1 MGKKMDRT
9 LNLLNRVLL
18 SLTAIYAFMAVLG
31 AFSSDPAVAHAE
43 VVFLCY
49 GATAFFLFLSGL
61 SLQRKV
67 AEICAIIAYGC
78 FAFSVACGLFGLSI
92 AGLAAGVAVIVAIMR
107 QRYQNLDSVF
117 LTGCMLSYWIV
128 MYGFSATLVGK
139 ASLITDGWDI
149 IFYPFYF
156 EGIKHI
162 ALSWRGLFILL
173 GGWVFARFVNRV
185 RMATYQATKQ
195 SQVETSVQ
203 VYTQSA
209 RSVQRGSSA
218 SAPAPVAAA
227 ILAAPAHSIVQEQP
241 DEQEYDGE
249 EEWIEDNQDEN
260 EVLDDREEVLHAAL
274 AALDAMVGLAPLKAE
289 VQSFMKQMQG
299 HLITQRL
306 GKIASTKPTL
316 HMIFSGPPGTGKTEM
331 ARIMVDLL
339 YGLNLI
345 EERVLIEADRS
356 SIVGTHI
363 GQTEER
369 MIHLLEAAWGGVLFI
384 DEAYALAK
392 PDSPSDFG
400 QEAIDVLIKAMEDY
414 REDLVVIMAGYAS
427 DMERFL
433 DMNQGFR
440 SRVPYGFAFAD
451 YTPHELSQIALYM
464 LEAKGY
470 DCSFIK
476 DEIQRIVNF
485 CHRNGAIQGNGRW
498 ARNFVERVIKEHN
511 VRVSTE
517 NTDRYIGKILPD
529 DLRLAAGMPRKYGDQ
544 EINHAAIGKREL
556 REEALQELQAMVGLV
571 SLKEQVQSILHH
583 VELEQ
588 KRMQQGLSTEKIS
601 MHMMF
606 EGSPGTGKTTV
617 ARIIGKFLNGLGV
630 LANGHVVET
639 DRSTIIGRFIGH
651 TEANMR
657 ELIAKAKGGIL
668 FIDEAYALA
677 KTDSPNDFGR
687 EAIDVLVKAMEDQR
701 GELVVILAGYSKE
714 MQDLLSLNPGL
725 SSRIP
730 FRFTFVDYSATE
742 IIEIV
747 KRSFQSKQFVLTASA
762 VEILEQEIVA
772 LAARQS
778 GVLEGNGRWARNVVD
793 KVRMAQNN
801 RLART
806 SSSDLMVIEAED
818 IQSALNQM

>member
-1 MGKKMDRT
+1 MDRT
-9 LNLLNRVLL
+9 INLLNGVLL
-18 SLTAIYAFMAVLG
+18 GLTAIYAFMAVLG
-31 AFSSDPAVAHAE
+31 AFSSDPAVDHAE

-49 GATAFFLFLSGL
+49 GATAFFLFLSCL
-61 SLQRKV
+61 SLHRKV

-92 AGLAAGVAVIVAIMR
+92 AGIAAGVAIIVAMMR

-139 ASLITDGWDI
+139 APLITDSWDI

-173 GGWVFARFVNRV
+173 GGWVFARFVNRA

-195 SQVETSVQ
+195 SQVETPVQ
-203 VYTQSA
+203 VYTQPA

-227 ILAAPAHSIVQEQP
+227 VLAVPAHSIVQEQP
-241 DEQEYDGE
+241 DEEEVDGE
-249 EEWIEDNQDEN
+249 EEWIEDNQDET
-260 EVLDDREEVLHAAL
+260 EVPANREEVLHAAL
-274 AALDAMVGLAPLKAE
+274 ASLDAMVGLAPLKAE
-289 VQSFMKQMQG
+289 IQSFMKQMQG

-316 HMIFSGPPGTGKTEM
+316 HMIFSGPPGTGKTEI
-331 ARIMVDLL
+331 ARIMCDLL

-345 EERVLIEADRS
+345 EDHVLIEADRS
-356 SIVGTHI
+356 RIVGAHV
-363 GQTEER
+363 GATEEN
-369 MIHLLEAAWGGVLFI
+369 MIGLLEQAWGGVLFI

-414 REDLVVIMAGYAS
+414 REDIVVIMAGYAS

-440 SRVPYGFAFAD
+440 SRLAYTFAFSD
-451 YTPHELSQIALYM
+451 YTPLEIGQIVFTM

-470 DCSFIK
+470 DCGFIK
-476 DEIQRIVNF
+476 NELQGIVNL
-485 CHRNGAIQGNGRW
+485 CHRNGSVQGNGRW

-544 EINHAAIGKREL
+544 EINHSAIGKREL

-687 EAIDVLVKAMEDQR
+687 EAIDVLVKAMEDHR

-730 FRFTFVDYSATE
+730 FRFGFADYDAHE
-742 IIEIV
+742 IVEIV
-747 KRSFQSKQFVLTASA
+747 KRSFTSKQFVLTAGA
-762 VEILEQEIVA
+762 VEALEQRVA
-772 LAARQS
+772 TLAARQN
-778 GVLEGNGRWARNVVD
+778 GVLEGNGRWARNLVD

-801 RLART
+801 RLALTR
-806 SSSDLMVIEAED
+806 SSDLMTIEADD
-818 IQSALNQM
+818 ILAGYHQM

>member
-1 MGKKMDRT
+1 MDRT
-9 LNLLNRVLL
+9 LNLLNRIILI
-18 SLTAIYAFMAVLG
+18 LTAIYAFMAVLG
-31 AFSSDPAVAHAE
+31 AFSSDPAVDHAE

-49 GATAFFLFLSGL
+49 GATAFLLFLTGL
-61 SLQRKV
+61 SLPRKV

-107 QRYQNLDSVF
+107 QRYQNLDSVYI
-117 LTGCMLSYWIV
+117 TGCMLSYWIV
-128 MYGFSATLVGK
+128 MYGFAVTLIGK
-139 ASLITDGWDI
+139 VPLITKGWDV
-149 IFYPFYF
+149 IFYPFYY

-162 ALSWRGLFILL
+162 ALSWRGLLVLF
-173 GGWVFARFVNRV
+173 GGWLFARFVNRA

-195 SQVETSVQ
+195 SQVETPVQ
-203 VYTQSA
+203 VYTQPT
-209 RSVQRGSSA
+209 RPVQRVS
-218 SAPAPVAAA
+218 AAA
-227 ILAAPAHSIVQEQP
+227 AVLAVPEPPILQEAID
-241 DEQEYDGE
+241 DEEYGDE
-249 EEWIEDNQDEN
+249 EEYIEDNEDEN
-260 EVLDDREEVLHAAL
+260 EVSEDREEVLHAAL
-274 AALDAMVGLAPLKAE
+274 AALDQMVGLAPLKAE
-289 VQSFMKQMQG
+289 IQSFMKHMHG

-392 PDSPSDFG
+392 SDSPSDFG

-414 REDLVVIMAGYAS
+414 REDIVVIMAGYAS

-440 SRVPYGFAFAD
+440 SRVSYAFAFAD
-451 YTPHELSQIALYM
+451 YTPHELSQIALHM

-476 DEIQRIVNF
+476 DEIQGIVNF

-498 ARNFVERVIKEHN
+498 ARNFVERIVKEHN
-511 VRVSTE
+511 VRVSAE
-517 NTDRYIGKILPD
+517 NTDRYVGKILPD

-556 REEALQELQAMVGLV
+556 RDEAMQELQAMVGLT

-583 VELEQ
+583 VEVEQ
-588 KRMQQGLSTEKIS
+588 KRIQQGLSTEAIS
-601 MHMMF
+601 MHMLF

-617 ARIIGKFLNGLGV
+617 ARIIGKFLNGLG
-630 LANGHVVET
+630 LLTNGHVVET
-639 DRSTIIGRFIGH
+639 DRSGIVGRFIGH

-687 EAIDVLVKAMEDQR
+687 EAIDVLVKAMEDHR

-730 FRFTFVDYSATE
+730 FRFGFADYDAHE
-742 IIEIV
+742 IVEIV
-747 KRSFQSKQFVLTASA
+747 KRSFASKQFVLTADA
-762 VEILEQEIVA
+762 VEALEERVA
-772 LAARQS
+772 ALSAQAE
-778 GVLEGNGRWARNVVD
+778 GLEGNGRWARNLLD
-793 KVRMAQNN
+793 KVRMEQNN
-801 RLART
+801 RLVRIGA
-806 SSSDLMVIEAED
+806 SDLMTIEAED
-818 IQSALNQM
+818 IERVIQHM

>member
-1 MGKKMDRT
+1 MGKEMDRT

-18 SLTAIYAFMAVLG
+18 GLTAIYAFMAVLG
-31 AFSSDPAVAHAE
+31 AFSSDPAVDHAE

-92 AGLAAGVAVIVAIMR
+92 AGLAAGIAVIVAIMR
-107 QRYQNLDSVF
+107 QRYQNLDSVL

-139 ASLITDGWDI
+139 APLITDGWDI

-162 ALSWRGLFILL
+162 ALSWRGLLVLF
-173 GGWVFARFVNRV
+173 GGWLFARFVNQA
-185 RMATYQATKQ
+185 RMTAYQATKQ
-195 SQVETSVQ
+195 PHAEVPTQ
-203 VYTQSA
+203 VYKLSA
-209 RSVQRGSSA
+209 RLVQRDFAA
-218 SAPAPVAAA
+218 SAPAPVVAAV
-227 ILAAPAHSIVQEQP
+227 LAAPTHSIVQEQP
-241 DEQEYDGE
+241 DEEEYDGE

-260 EVLDDREEVLHAAL
+260 EVPDNREEVLHTAL
-274 AALDAMVGLAPLKAE
+274 AALDAMVGLAPLKVE

-299 HLITQRL
+299 HMITQKL
-306 GKIASTKPTL
+306 GKITSTKPTL
-316 HMIFSGPPGTGKTEM
+316 HMVFTGPPGTGKTEV
-331 ARIMVDLL
+331 ARIMRDLL
-339 YGLNLI
+339 YGLELT

-356 SIVGTHI
+356 SIVGAYI
-363 GQTEER
+363 GQTEEKMR
-369 MIHLLEAAWGGVLFI
+369 NLLEEAWGGILFI

-392 PDSPSDFG
+392 PDSPHDFG

-414 REDLVVIMAGYAS
+414 REDIVVIMAGYAS

-440 SRVPYGFAFAD
+440 SRVPYTFAFVD
-451 YTPHELSQIALYM
+451 YTPHEISQIALRM

-470 DCSFIK
+470 ECSFIK
-476 DEIQRIVNF
+476 DEIQGIVNF

-498 ARNFVERVIKEHN
+498 ARNFVERIVKEHN
-511 VRVSTE
+511 VRVSAE
-517 NTDRYIGKILPD
+517 NTDRYVGKILPD

-544 EINHAAIGKREL
+544 EINHAAIGKRDL
-556 REEALQELQAMVGLV
+556 REEAMQELHAMVGLT

-583 VELEQ
+583 VEVEQ
-588 KRMQQGLSTEKIS
+588 KRIQQGLSTEAIS

-606 EGSPGTGKTTV
+606 EGPPGTGKTTV
-617 ARIIGKFLNGLGV
+617 ARIIGKFLNGLG
-630 LANGHVVET
+630 LLTNGHVVET
-639 DRSTIIGRFIGH
+639 DRSGIVGRYIGH

-687 EAIDVLVKAMEDQR
+687 EAIDVLVKAMEDHR

-714 MQDLLSLNPGL
+714 MKDLLSLNPGL

-730 FRFTFVDYSATE
+730 FRFTFADYAAHE
-742 IIEIV
+742 IIDIV
-747 KRSFQSKQFVLTASA
+747 KRSFTSKQFVLTASA

-793 KVRMAQNN
+793 KVRMSQNN

-806 SSSDLMVIEAED
+806 GNSDLMTIEAVD
-818 IQSALNQM
+818 IERAIQHV

>member
-1 MGKKMDRT
+1 MDRT

-18 SLTAIYAFMAVLG
+18 GLTAIYAFMAVLG
-31 AFSSDPAVAHAE
+31 AFSSDPAVDHAE

-92 AGLAAGVAVIVAIMR
+92 AGLAAGIAVIVAIMR
-107 QRYQNLDSVF
+107 QRYQNLDSVP

-139 ASLITDGWDI
+139 APLITDGWDI

-162 ALSWRGLFILL
+162 ALSWRGLLVLF
-173 GGWVFARFVNRV
+173 GGWLFARFVNQA
-185 RMATYQATKQ
+185 RMTAYQATKQ
-195 SQVETSVQ
+195 PQAEVPTQ
-203 VYTQSA
+203 VYKLSA
-209 RSVQRGSSA
+209 RLVQRDFAA

-227 ILAAPAHSIVQEQP
+227 VLAAPTHSIVQEQP
-241 DEQEYDGE
+241 DEEEYDGE

-260 EVLDDREEVLHAAL
+260 EVPDNREEVLHTAL

-306 GKIASTKPTL
+306 GKIALTKPTL

-392 PDSPSDFG
+392 SDSPSDFG

-440 SRVPYGFAFAD
+440 SRVPYTFAFAD

-476 DEIQRIVNF
+476 DEIQGIVNF

-498 ARNFVERVIKEHN
+498 ARNFVERIVKEHN
-511 VRVSTE
+511 VRVSAE
-517 NTDRYIGKILPD
+517 NTDRYVGKILPD
-529 DLRLAAGMPRKYGDQ
+529 DLRLAAGMPRNYGDQ
-544 EINHAAIGKREL
+544 EINRAAIGKREL
-556 REEALQELQAMVGLV
+556 REEAMQELHAMVGLT

-583 VELEQ
+583 VEVEQ
-588 KRMQQGLSTEKIS
+588 KRMQQGVSTETIS

-606 EGSPGTGKTTV
+606 SGPPGTGKTTV
-617 ARIIGKFLNGLGV
+617 ARIVGKFLNGLGF

-639 DRSTIIGRFIGH
+639 DRSGMIGKYIGH
-651 TEANMR
+651 TEANVK
-657 ELIAKAKGGIL
+657 ELINSAKGGVL

-677 KTDSPNDFGR
+677 RSDSQNDFGK
-687 EAIDVLVKAMEDQR
+687 EAIDVLVKAMEDHR
-701 GELVVILAGYSKE
+701 SELVVILAGYSKE
-714 MQDLLSLNPGL
+714 MQDLLSVNPGL

-730 FRFTFVDYSATE
+730 FRFTFTDYSASE
-742 IIEIV
+742 ILEIV
-747 KRSFQSKQFVLTASA
+747 KRSFQSKQFVLAPEA
-762 VEILEQEIVA
+762 ALALEQEVTA
-772 LAARQS
+772 LFARQ
-778 GVLEGNGRWARNVVD
+778 GGMLEGNGRWARNCVD

-801 RLART
+801 RLALT
-806 SSSDLMVIEAED
+806 GSSDLMSIGAED
-818 IQSALNQM
+818 ILAGFHQM